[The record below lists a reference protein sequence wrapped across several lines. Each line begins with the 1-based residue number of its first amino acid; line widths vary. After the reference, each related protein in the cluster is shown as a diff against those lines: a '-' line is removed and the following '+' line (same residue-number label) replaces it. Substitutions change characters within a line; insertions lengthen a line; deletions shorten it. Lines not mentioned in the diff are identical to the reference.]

1 MDTETLSLNER
12 ALIIAQTPTRGTG
25 QRTSP
30 LPSLVELCT
39 EAGIST
45 YTATSAARVLQHGT
59 PMMQRAVRENLLPI
73 SVGRR
78 LITLPDEE
86 QDSIALR
93 VLNGGHWKNVVP
105 GKRINRLRT
114 AKPTEAKPKVRREV
128 VAAVRD
134 SLTGLQHLLA
144 RADGLDPEITP
155 AEAAVWLRDL
165 GQGRKSLVRLTEML
179 KERSS

>member
-1 MDTETLSLNER
+1 MDTETPSLNER
-12 ALIIAQTPTRGTG
+12 ALIIAGTRTRGLG
-25 QRTSP
+25 DRGSSI
-30 LPSLVELCT
+30 PSRLELC
-39 EAGIST
+39 EAAGVST
-45 YTATSAARVLQHGT
+45 YTAESAARVLRHGT
-59 PMMQRAVRENLLPI
+59 PMMQRAVRENLLPV

-78 LITLPDEE
+78 LIALPDEE

-93 VLNGGHWKNVVP
+93 ILNGGHWKNIVP
-105 GKRINRLRT
+105 GKRINRMRT
-114 AKPTEAKPKVRREV
+114 ARPTEAKSKVRREA

-134 SLTGLQHLLA
+134 SLTGLHHLLA
-144 RADGLDPEITP
+144 RVDGLDPEITP